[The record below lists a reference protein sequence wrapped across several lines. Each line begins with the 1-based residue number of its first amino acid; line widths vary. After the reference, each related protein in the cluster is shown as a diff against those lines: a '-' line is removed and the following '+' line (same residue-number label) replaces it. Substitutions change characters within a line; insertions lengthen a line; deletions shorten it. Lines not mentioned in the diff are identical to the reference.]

1 MKIVSTKK
9 APEPKGHY
17 SQAIIHNG
25 TVYLSGVLPI
35 DKDSGDFVGGDI
47 AAQCKVVFSN
57 FKAILE
63 ASGSGLDKVLNV
75 TIYVADI
82 QLWPAIDKLYSD
94 FFSDCRPCRTI
105 VPTSELH
112 YGAKIEMNA
121 VGFI

>member
-1 MKIVSTKK
+1 MSTEN

-25 TVYLSGVLPI
+25 TVYLSGILPI
-35 DKDSGDFVGGDI
+35 DKESGNFVGGDI
-47 AAQCKVVFSN
+47 VTQCEVVFNN

-63 ASGSGLDKVLNV
+63 ASGSCLDKLLNV
-75 TIYVADI
+75 TIYVSDI
-82 QLWPAIDKLYSD
+82 QLWPAIDKLYSK
-94 FFSDCRPCRTI
+94 FLSDCRPCRTI

-121 VGFI
+121 VAFI